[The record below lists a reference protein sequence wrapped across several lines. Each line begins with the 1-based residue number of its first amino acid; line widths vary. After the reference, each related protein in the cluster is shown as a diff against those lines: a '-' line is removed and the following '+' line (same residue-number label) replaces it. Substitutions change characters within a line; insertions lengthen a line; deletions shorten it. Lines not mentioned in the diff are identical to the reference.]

1 MGNAVLEGR
10 KSPFALTNANVV
22 TGDADGTVLPETSV
36 LVDATGTIEQV
47 APSAEAPV
55 PAGYRRI
62 DVAGEYLLP
71 GLINAHAHLFADGKP
86 LPAILTSEPMENI
99 VSFAY
104 HSPLGKVMAKR
115 TAKANIL
122 TQLRS
127 GVTTL
132 RSLGDVAYEVVAVR
146 DEIERGQYTGP
157 RVLASGPLLAVSG
170 GHGTPTIA
178 LVNDSPWDARRN
190 VRVNLRRGVD
200 VIKIAAT
207 GGVTDAR
214 AVGEAGRPQM
224 TEEEMAAICDDAH
237 KAGKIV
243 AAHAESEQGV
253 RDALRAGV
261 DTIEHGSEM
270 DAEIIKLF
278 KDNPRSLHGFS
289 ALVPTLMA
297 ALPLVKLDQ
306 SITGVSDVVR
316 ENARIILDRIIG
328 AVHEAAAND
337 IPIGMGTDS
346 ALTYVTHYNTWREMD
361 YVVRYGGLTPAQAL
375 HAATQANAR
384 ILGLDR
390 VTGSVEPG
398 KAADLVILR
407 ANPLGDFRA
416 FTSPRMV
423 IARGTIMESPTV
435 GRFDQID
442 AHLDSF

>member
-1 MGNAVLEGR
+1 MVGKTAPER
-10 KSPFALTNANVV
+10 TSPFALVNASVV
-22 TGDADGTVLPETSV
+22 TGAPDGTVLSGTTV
-36 LVDATGTIEQV
+36 LVDAAGTIEQV
-47 APSAEAPV
+47 APVSEASVPV
-55 PAGYRRI
+55 GYRRI
-62 DVAGEYLLP
+62 DVAGKYVLP

-86 LPAILTSEPMENI
+86 LPSILTSESMESV
-99 VSFAY
+99 VSFAF
-104 HSPLGKVMAKR
+104 HSPLGKVLSKRRAKS
-115 TAKANIL
+115 NVL
-122 TQLRS
+122 TQLHS

-146 DEIERGQYTGP
+146 DEIERGRYVGP

-178 LVNDSPWDARRN
+178 LVNDSPWAARRN
-190 VRVNLRRGVD
+190 VRVNLRHGVD

-214 AVGEAGRPQM
+214 AIGEAGRPQM
-224 TEEEMAAICDDAH
+224 TEEEMTAICDEAH

-243 AAHAESEQGV
+243 AAHAESDKGV
-253 RDALRAGV
+253 KEALRAGV
-261 DTIEHGSEM
+261 DTIEHGSPM
-270 DAEIIKLF
+270 DAEMIELF
-278 KDNPRSLHGFS
+278 KDNPRSLHGSS

-306 SITGVSDVVR
+306 NITGISNVVR

-328 AVHEAAAND
+328 AVHDAADND

-361 YVVRYGGLTPAQAL
+361 YVVRYGGLTQARAF

-390 VTGSVEPG
+390 ITGSVEPG
-398 KAADLVILR
+398 KAADLVVLH
-407 ANPLGDFRA
+407 ANPLDDFRA
-416 FTSPRMV
+416 FTNPRMV
-423 IARGTIMESPTV
+423 IARGAIVEGPTV
-435 GRFDQID
+435 GRFDDLD
-442 AHLDSF
+442 AHMDSF